1 MKFIVIGL
9 GNFGSSLAV
18 RLTSMGHEV
27 IGIDEKREKIEIYK
41 DTITQTI
48 CLDSTS
54 EQALATLPLQ
64 ECDYAIVAIG
74 EDFGA
79 SVMTT
84 ALLKQA
90 GVKKLIS
97 RAINPLHHKVIEALG
112 VDLILQPEHDAA
124 SRFADSIL
132 FSGLSNS
139 YDITDEYKIIEAR
152 LPDRYD
158 GMLLSEVDFTNRY
171 SLLVLTIIRTENSK
185 SIFGHV
191 QHKRTSLGLPSA
203 NQKLMLGDQ
212 IVLFGRLKDIEL
224 LLNAHE
230 GM

>member
-9 GNFGSSLAV
+9 GNFGSALSV

-27 IGIDEKREKIEIYK
+27 IAIDGNREKTETFK
-41 DTITQTI
+41 DAITQTI
-48 CLDSTS
+48 CLDCTN
-54 EQALATLPLQ
+54 EQALATLPLK
-64 ECDYAIVAIG
+64 ECDYAIVTIG

-90 GVKKLIS
+90 GVKKLVS
-97 RAINPLHHKVIEALG
+97 RAINPLHHKVIETLG
-112 VDLILQPEHDAA
+112 VDLILQPEYDAA

-139 YDITDEYKIIEAR
+139 FDITDDYKIIEAR

-158 GMLLSEVDFTNRY
+158 GLLLSEVDFTNRH
-171 SLLVLTIIRTENSK
+171 SLLILTVIRTEESK
-185 SIFGHV
+185 SIFGQV
-191 QHKRTSLGLPSA
+191 QKKRKSLGLPSA
-203 NQKLMLGDQ
+203 DLKLLKGDM
-212 IVLFGRLKDIEL
+212 ILLFGRLKDIQN
-224 LLNAHE
+224 LLNTE
-230 GM
+230 G

>member
-27 IGIDEKREKIEIYK
+27 IGIDENREKVEIFK
-41 DTITQTI
+41 DLITQTI

-54 EQALATLPLQ
+54 EHALSTLPLK

-74 EDFGA
+74 EDFGG
-79 SVMTT
+79 SVMVT

-90 GVKKLIS
+90 GVKKVVS

-112 VDLILQPEHDAA
+112 VDLILQPEYDAA

-139 YDITDEYKIIEAR
+139 FDVTDEYKIIEAR

-158 GMLLSEVDFTNRY
+158 GMLLSEVDFTNRH
-171 SLLVLTIIRTENSK
+171 SLLVLTIIRTVESK
-185 SIFGHV
+185 SIFGQV
-191 QHKRTSLGLPSA
+191 QKKKKSLGLPSA
-203 NQKLMLGDQ
+203 DQKLLSGDQ
-212 IVLFGRLKDIEL
+212 ILLFGKLKDIEQL
-224 LLNAHE
+224 LHAPE
-230 GM
+230 E

>member
-9 GNFGSSLAV
+9 GNFGSSLSA

-27 IGIDEKREKIEIYK
+27 IGIDGNRDKTELFK
-41 DTITQTI
+41 DAITQTI
-48 CLDSTS
+48 CLDCTN
-54 EQALATLPLQ
+54 EQALATLPLK
-64 ECDYAIVAIG
+64 ECDYAIVTIG
-74 EDFGA
+74 EDFGD

-90 GVKKLIS
+90 GVKKLVS
-97 RAINPLHHKVIEALG
+97 RAISPLHYKVIEALG
-112 VDLILQPEHDAA
+112 VDHILQPEYDAA

-158 GMLLSEVDFTNRY
+158 GMLLSEVDFTNRH
-171 SLLVLTIIRTENSK
+171 SLLILTIIRTEESK
-185 SIFGHV
+185 SIFG
-191 QHKRTSLGLPSA
+191 QFQKKKKSLGLPSA
-203 NQKLMLGDQ
+203 NQRLHLGDQ
-212 IVLFGRLKDIEL
+212 IVLFGKLKDIER
-224 LLNAHE
+224 LLNAPE
-230 GM
+230 E